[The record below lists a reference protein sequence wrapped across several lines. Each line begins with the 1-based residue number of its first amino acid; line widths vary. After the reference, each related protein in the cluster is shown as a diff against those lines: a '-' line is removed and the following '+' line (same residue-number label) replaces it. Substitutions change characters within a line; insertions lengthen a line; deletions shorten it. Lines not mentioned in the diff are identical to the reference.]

1 MSVAIVEDD
10 VTHLA
15 DYAWIPIGFSVF
27 EVFDDQAIA
36 NLLRGD
42 AAAATR
48 LGTPYWKD
56 YDAEPGGRPSDWQNV
71 FDVSRWTILAAFVD
85 SQRVGGMV
93 IIHDDPQIELLHDCR
108 DCTLIWDVRV
118 APTSRGRGVGSA
130 LLRAAED
137 AAIRRGAVALRVETQ
152 QINVPAC
159 RFYARAG
166 FRLERAVRGAYRD
179 LPAEIQLLWRKALP

>member
-1 MSVAIVEDD
+1 MTVAIVEDT
-10 VTHLA
+10 VTRLA
-15 DYAWIPIGFSVF
+15 DYARIPIGFSVS
-27 EVFDDQAIA
+27 EVFDDQAVDD
-36 NLLRGD
+36 LLRGE

-48 LGTPYWKD
+48 LGRPYWKD
-56 YDAEPGGRPSDWQNV
+56 YDQHPDGRPSAWLNA

-85 SQRVGGMV
+85 GQRVGGMV

-108 DCTLIWDVRV
+108 DCALIWDVRV
-118 APTSRGRGVGSA
+118 APTRRGRGVGSA

-137 AAIRRGAVALRVETQ
+137 VAIRRGGVALRVETQ

-166 FRLERAVRGAYRD
+166 FRLERAVRGAYHD
-179 LPAEIQLLWRKALP
+179 LPAELQLLWRKALA